1 MGLDNG
7 LILHSKE
14 PIDFPREIIDYID
27 KLPVDAHTART
38 FPYKY
43 ELCYWRKCWN
53 LRREIGHALGAAN
66 VEYVDKSW
74 LTISDVK
81 NIWHAINQLSSRRV
95 WESGDSIWSWSE
107 IKDHLARDLLIIDW
121 LIYFMRQHEESEY
134 MVEFYDSY

>member
-7 LILHSKE
+7 LLLYTKG
-14 PIDFPREIIDYID
+14 PIDFPKEIADYITN
-27 KLPVDAHTART
+27 LSVDLRSP

-53 LRREIGHALGAAN
+53 LRREIGHAIGAASI
-66 VEYVDKSW
+66 EYIGKSW
-74 LTISDVK
+74 LTISEVK
-81 NIWHAINQLSSRRV
+81 NIWHAINQLSSKHA
-95 WESGDSIWSWSE
+95 WENGDSIWSWTE

-121 LIYFMRQHEESEY
+121 LIYFMRHHDESEY